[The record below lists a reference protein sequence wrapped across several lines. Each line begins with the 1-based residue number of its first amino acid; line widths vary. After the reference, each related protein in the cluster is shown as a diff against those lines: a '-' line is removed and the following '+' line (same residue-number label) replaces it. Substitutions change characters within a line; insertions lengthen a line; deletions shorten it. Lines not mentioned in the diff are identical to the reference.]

1 MRQRWGVE
9 NRNFW
14 VRDVL
19 LREDHAQARGALA
32 FNLCALRAFVLNCLN
47 YRKVQAKKAALEAFS
62 FNPLSALRF
71 LGLHTKDV

>member
-47 YRKVQAKKAALEAFS
+47 YRKVQAKSRPGSLLLQ
-62 FNPLSALRF
+62 PLSALRF